1 MARSRL
7 SVTRFR
13 HFPPTMGD
21 AVRVSLPAS
30 EVPRTPA
37 VPPGSAAGQRMRAI
51 DTLLADRGQLFQ
63 ALFLSAPIPKA
74 LVNLDGHILVA
85 NPMLCAL
92 TGRTAADLSGRH
104 VDLFAHPDDPPVADL
119 GLVPGPNEPASLDP
133 NLLLDGERRL
143 RRSDGTELWVVQ
155 SHELVRRSSGA

>member
-1 MARSRL
+1 MGRVVRAGPGAVGRSPPPNRPNSRTVTARTRL

-13 HFPPTMGD
+13 HFTPTMGD
-21 AVRVSLPAS
+21 AVQVSLPAS

-37 VPPGSAAGQRMRAI
+37 GSPGAGGQRMRAI

-74 LVNLDGHILVA
+74 LVDLDGRILVA

-92 TGRTAADLSGRH
+92 TGRTADELTGRH
-104 VDLFAHPDDPPVADL
+104 VDLFAHPDDPPVRS
-119 GLVPGPNEPASLDP
+119 E
-133 NLLLDGERRL
+133 ERRVGKEC
-143 RRSDGTELWVVQ
+143 RSRW
-155 SHELVRRSSGA
+155 SP